1 MAKNENRISP
11 KVFAN
16 RVLEAAREITGI
28 TYYKKDSQ
36 LMVDAFLLAME
47 QTLANGE
54 TVSFRGFGKF
64 EVYESPARTCRN
76 ATGVYE
82 VPAKNVVKFRP
93 GKRLKMEVAQG
104 FVQPV
109 ERVD

>member
-1 MAKNENRISP
+1 MAKKENVIST
-11 KVFAN
+11 KEFTN
-16 RVLEAAREITGI
+16 RVLQAAREITGI

-36 LMVDAFLLAME
+36 MMVDAFLLALE

-54 TVSFRGFGKF
+54 TISFRGFGKF
-64 EVYESPARTCRN
+64 EVYETSSRVYRN
-76 ATGVYE
+76 SNGVFE
-82 VPAKNVVKFRP
+82 VPERNVVKFRP

-109 ERVD
+109 ERDE